1 MVELKTQKNDAS
13 VENFLSTISDETQRA
28 DSHKLLEIFAKQ
40 TGEEPRM
47 WGSAIVGFGQY
58 HYKYESGRE
67 ADWMLAGFSPRKAAL
82 TLYLSTG
89 FEMDQDLLSKL
100 GKHKLGKGCLYIKR
114 LSDIDEDTLKLLIT
128 ASYQEMKQRN
138 P

>member
-1 MVELKTQKNDAS
+1 MAELKTQKNDAS
-13 VENFLSTISDETQRA
+13 VENFLSTVSDETQRA
-28 DSHKLLEIFAKQ
+28 DSYKLLEIFAKQ

>member
-28 DSHKLLEIFAKQ
+28 DSYKLLEIFAKQ

>member
-1 MVELKTQKNDAS
+1 MAELKTQKNDAS
-13 VENFLSTISDETQRA
+13 VENFLSTVSDETQRA
-28 DSHKLLEIFAKQ
+28 DSYKLLEIFAKQ

-47 WGSAIVGFGQY
+47 WDSAIVGFGQY